1 MGDRLNIYSPAM
13 LRNVRIVALLL
24 ACLQGLAWGAP
35 PRQEIRLWHAMN
47 GVPGWELEQLAAR
60 FNASQS
66 EFRLVVSYKGGA
78 EYTVASAL
86 SARASASGPHLVQV
100 PDVATADFMARKGV
114 ARPLWQLMA
123 ESGRPADARLLP
135 SVAGYFSD
143 DQGRLLAL
151 PLTAATPV
159 LYYNRD
165 AFRFALLDADKA
177 PNTWYEMPRTLEALY
192 ASGSSCPF
200 TTAWPSWILLE
211 NMSAW
216 HDEEFATHDNG
227 MEGADARLSFNGRLM
242 VRWIAML
249 SSWLKSGYFVYSGRE
264 NEAEARFVSGECAI
278 LTSSSAS
285 YWALRARAKFD
296 LGVAHLPYYDDFAAA
311 PQNTLVG
318 GAGLWAMAGKP
329 KQQNRG
335 VARFISYVLRP
346 EVQAEWHQRTAYA
359 PVTSAAY
366 DLTRKKGFYEDH
378 PGHDIAVNQLL
389 LRSPTPNSRGI
400 RLAHFREIRAIIN
413 EELEAVWGNYKT
425 PLEALNAAVAR
436 GNLVL
441 LQAAGEERD

>member
-1 MGDRLNIYSPAM
+1 MW
-13 LRNVRIVALLL
+13 RNVRFVAVLLG
-24 ACLQGLAWGAP
+24 CFQGLAWSAP
-35 PRQEIRLWHAMN
+35 PRQEISLWHAMT

-66 EFRLVVSYKGGA
+66 EYRLVLSYKGGA

-86 SARASASGPHLVQV
+86 SARARDSGPHLVQV
-100 PDVATADFMARKGV
+100 PDVATADFLGRPGV
-114 ARPLWQLMA
+114 ARPLWRLLA
-123 ESGRPADARLLP
+123 ESGMNSNARVIP
-135 SVAGYFSD
+135 SLAGNFSD

-151 PLTAATPV
+151 PLTAATPI

-165 AFRFALLDADKA
+165 AFRFALLDPDRA
-177 PNTWYEMPRTLEALY
+177 PKTWYEMPAMLGALR

-216 HDEEFATHDNG
+216 HDEEFATHQNG
-227 MEGADARLSFNGRLM
+227 MVGADARLSFNGRLM
-242 VRWIAML
+242 VRWISML
-249 SSWLKSGYFVYSGRE
+249 SSWLKSGYFVYAGRE
-264 NEAEARFVSGECAI
+264 NEAEARFTSGECAI

-285 YWALRARAKFD
+285 YGALRARAGFD
-296 LGVAHLPYYDDFAAA
+296 LGVAHLPYYDDFSAA

-318 GAGLWAMAGKP
+318 GTGLWVMGGKP
-329 KQQNRG
+329 KQHDPG

-378 PGHDIAVNQLL
+378 PGHDIAVHQIL
-389 LRSPTPNSRGI
+389 LRHPTRNSRGI

-413 EELEAVWGNYKT
+413 EELEAVWGDLKT
-425 PLEALNAAVAR
+425 PLEALDSAVAR
-436 GNLVL
+436 GNFVL
-441 LQAAGEERD
+441 RQAATERE